1 MPNTILVTG
10 AAGFVGRHLLRLLD
24 GADASA
30 TLIAWR
36 RPSTGAGSARAT
48 PQLTP
53 EHSRVQWHDVDLLDA
68 GAVSQAIAGSR
79 PTEVYHCAGAASVG
93 DSWSNNYSTLRTNVL
108 GTQHVLAALRDH
120 APGARTLIP
129 GSALVYKPSETAIDE
144 SGTLGPVSPYGLSK
158 LAQEMVGLAAAE
170 QDGLFVLVTRS
181 FTHVGPGQSLAFAAS
196 SFAQQIA
203 RIEVGQAPPVL
214 SVGNL
219 ESRRDLTDVRDTVL
233 AYRLLM
239 SGGSPATP
247 YNVCTG
253 TAHRTG
259 DVLEILLSHAS
270 VPVTV
275 EPDAARMRP
284 SDNPLLLGDPSRIR
298 RAVGWEPQIPLRD
311 TLSDLL
317 DGWRAAVGG

>member
-1 MPNTILVTG
+1 VSNTILVTG

-24 GADASA
+24 SADTSC
-30 TLIAWR
+30 TLMAWR
-36 RPSTGAGSARAT
+36 RPPPARGSSSAPPRVT
-48 PQLTP
+48 PDGT
-53 EHSRVQWHDVDLLDA
+53 RIQWHDVDLLDA
-68 GAVSQAIAGSR
+68 RAVSHAIAESR

-93 DSWSNNYSTLRTNVL
+93 DSWSNNYATLRTNVL
-108 GTQHVLAALRDH
+108 GTQHVLGALHDH
-120 APGARTLIP
+120 APRARMLIP
-129 GSALVYKPSETAIDE
+129 GSALVYKPSEKAIDE
-144 SGTLGPVSPYGLSK
+144 TGTLGPVSPYGLSK
-158 LAQEMVGLAAAE
+158 LAQEMVGLAAAQ
-170 QDGLFVLVTRS
+170 QDGLSVLVSRS

-203 RIEVGQAPPVL
+203 RIEAGQAPPVL

-219 ESRRDLTDVRDTVL
+219 ESRRDLTDVRDTVR

-259 DVLEILLSHAS
+259 DVLESLLSCAS
-270 VPVTV
+270 APVTV
-275 EPDAARMRP
+275 QPDAARMRP

-298 RAVGWEPQIPLRD
+298 SAVGWEPQIPLRD

-317 DGWRAAVGG
+317 DYWRAAIGS